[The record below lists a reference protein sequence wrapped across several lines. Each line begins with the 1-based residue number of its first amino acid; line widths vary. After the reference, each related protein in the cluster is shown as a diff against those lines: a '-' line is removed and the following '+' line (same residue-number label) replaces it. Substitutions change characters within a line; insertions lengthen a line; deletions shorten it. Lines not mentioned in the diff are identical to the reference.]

1 MFIRGYR
8 DSNDSSEHRQ
18 SMKAPRREGKERG
31 ERERER
37 ERETYLQGVQC
48 NEQGLG

>member
-18 SMKAPRREGKERG
+18 PMKAPRREGKER